1 MFISYISYFQTS
13 KDISIFQS
21 ITVIFKMQT
30 TQQCINVN
38 AKFINI
44 DKLRN
49 EVTARED
56 RKIKTFEHILD
67 MCYQKIIN
75 TNKTSNNC
83 CCTFVCPNL
92 VFGLPLFNLDE
103 CIIFIMKKLNEKGF
117 NIHLAIP
124 NKLFISWKV
133 HQHNYSKYLQITP
146 NNGEFEYLS
155 QQNMLKLKSAQSS
168 NQNKYTQSLDDNIS
182 NFGLYRFPKA
192 ESKQENKSSKNHLF
206 NNSHGTQPS
215 ARTKIEIKKNYRPI
229 DDYKH
234 SSNTIYN
241 SIDIDDF
248 RNKIDE
254 LFT

>member
-1 MFISYISYFQTS
+1 
-13 KDISIFQS
+13 
-21 ITVIFKMQT
+21 MQT
-30 TQQCINVN
+30 AQQRTQQSTQQRINVN
-38 AKFINI
+38 ASVINI

-56 RKIKTFEHILD
+56 RKYKTFENILD

-75 TNKTSNNC
+75 TNKTSNDC

-103 CIIFIMKKLNEKGF
+103 CIMFIMQKLNEKGF
-117 NIHLAIP
+117 NVHLAIP
-124 NKLFISWKV
+124 NKLFISWKDP
-133 HQHNYSKYLQITP
+133 QTTYP
-146 NNGEFEYLS
+146 NKPAIGYPS
-155 QQNMLKLKSAQSS
+155 QQNMLQLQSAQSS
-168 NQNKYTQSLDDNIS
+168 NQNTYTQSLDKNIS
-182 NFGLYRFPKA
+182 DFGLYRLPKA
-192 ESKQENKSSKNHLF
+192 ENKQENKQDNKTSKHHQW

-215 ARTKIEIKKNYRPI
+215 ARTKIETPKKNYRPI

-234 SSNTIYN
+234 SSNTIYD
-241 SIDIDDF
+241 STDIDVF